1 MASVSVLVA
10 VYNAAPFLPRCLD
23 SLLGQTMGDVQI
35 LCVDDA
41 STDGSLAL
49 LLQYA
54 KRDKR
59 IEVIRLE
66 KNQGQAHARNMALA
80 QARGD
85 FVCFLD
91 ADDWFADDALEL
103 AVSEMNAHADCDS
116 VLFNVYY
123 EYPDGRSESY
133 AMPSFE
139 QLTGEEAF
147 RLSLDWQIHGVYLT
161 RRALHQRFPFDGTCR
176 TYSDDNTSRLHY
188 LSSRTVRRCAGVYHY
203 RQHDASATHAVNVR
217 RYDFLKANESMKMQ
231 LQQMGASEEVM
242 RSWENIR
249 WLTLV
254 DLYMFH
260 HCHGHALSTADRNYG
275 LQELH
280 RVWKNIER
288 PLLADSTVRKFG
300 YRPMPCWTLFRLQEW
315 LYFTLRGM
323 LGKNK

>member
-10 VYNAAPFLPRCLD
+10 VYNAAPFLPRCLE
-23 SLLGQTMGDVQI
+23 SLLGQTLSDVQV

-41 STDGSLAL
+41 STDDSLAL
-49 LLQYA
+49 LRQYA
-54 KRDKR
+54 ERDKR
-59 IEVIRLE
+59 IEVIHLD
-66 KNQGQAHARNMALA
+66 KNQGQAHARNVALA
-80 QARGD
+80 RASGN

-91 ADDWFADDALEL
+91 ADDWFAADALEL
-103 AVSEMNAHADCDS
+103 AVSQLTAYADCDS
-116 VLFNVYY
+116 VLFDVHY
-123 EYPDGRSESY
+123 EYSDGRSEAY

-161 RRALHQRFPFDGTCR
+161 RRALHQQFPFDESCR

-188 LSSRTVRRCAGVYHY
+188 LASRTVRRCAGIYHY
-203 RQHDASATHAVNVR
+203 RQHHASATHAISVR

-231 LQQMGASEEVM
+231 LLQMGASEEVM
-242 RSWENIR
+242 RSWETIR

-254 DLYMFH
+254 DLCMFH
-260 HCHGHALSTADRNYG
+260 HCHAGALPAADRSYG
-275 LQELH
+275 LKELH
-280 RVWKNIER
+280 RVWQNIER
-288 PLLADSTVRKFG
+288 PLLSAATVRKFG
-300 YRPMPCWTLFRLQEW
+300 YRPMPSWTLFRLQEW